1 MPMPWGLPVRVVAL
15 LTAHELVVTE
25 TSGIA
30 AVDLA
35 R

>member
-1 MPMPWGLPVRVVAL
+1 MPMPWGLRVCVVAL
-15 LTAHELVVTE
+15 LTAHELVVAE
-25 TSGIA
+25 TSRIA